1 MRVRVLA
8 LIIIANGLLSTNLY
22 SQTRIEDY
30 VEFLKEQKNPK
41 EYIFQLWKD
50 ADIIVLGERDHR
62 DTTQYNLILDI
73 LSDER
78 FIENVGNLYLE
89 VGVVNATEK
98 ANSLIKSNYSKEI
111 FDKEFVE
118 LQMVEVWSSSY
129 WDKYNRYQLLYGL
142 SKINRELSKDK
153 QIDIGLIDMEF
164 SWYDDIT
171 PEKYLEFNTVEMNK
185 EFNTREKIMA
195 DNFLAFYSKQH
206 PRNNH
211 KKALII
217 TSREYA
223 GNFYVQCRGND
234 VKRQAG
240 YIKDVYGDRVKT
252 VALNWYKWIPLDWH
266 RQILPDKTNGLSAD
280 GKFDASFELTNCN
293 PVGFDLENSPFGEDE
308 YDYTFENN
316 LKWKDVFDGF
326 IFYEPYYN
334 FIGKAGFPTKLT
346 NKQAKEFTRRMIID
360 NKAFGNS
367 KNARLLQ
374 WFGWIYKYI
383 DKKEYGNLREFE
395 CITMY
400 PNYSEWES
408 DMNRWIKDR

>member
-8 LIIIANGLLSTNLY
+8 LIIIANGLLLTNLH

-129 WDKYNRYQLLYGL
+129 WDKYNRYQLLNGL

-185 EFNTREKIMA
+185 EFN
-195 DNFLAFYSKQH
+195 
-206 PRNNH
+206 
-211 KKALII
+211 
-217 TSREYA
+217 
-223 GNFYVQCRGND
+223 G
-234 VKRQAG
+234 
-240 YIKDVYGDRVKT
+240 
-252 VALNWYKWIPLDWH
+252 
-266 RQILPDKTNGLSAD
+266 
-280 GKFDASFELTNCN
+280 
-293 PVGFDLENSPFGEDE
+293 
-308 YDYTFENN
+308 
-316 LKWKDVFDGF
+316 
-326 IFYEPYYN
+326 
-334 FIGKAGFPTKLT
+334 
-346 NKQAKEFTRRMIID
+346 
-360 NKAFGNS
+360 
-367 KNARLLQ
+367 
-374 WFGWIYKYI
+374 
-383 DKKEYGNLREFE
+383 
-395 CITMY
+395 
-400 PNYSEWES
+400 
-408 DMNRWIKDR
+408 